1 MSKKL
6 INKIFNGL
14 KFFLVLGW
22 KSIYFR
28 FVIVYKLDNGF
39 DFKLLNVVELGKFYN
54 FINEIFKRKMII
66 FDVEK
71 NYMRKYVKL
80 LVNRCMEV

>member
-6 INKIFNGL
+6 INKIFSGL
-14 KFFLVLGW
+14 KFFLVLDW

-39 DFKLLNVVELGKFYN
+39 DFKLLNAVELGKFYN

-80 LVNRCMEV
+80 LVNRCMED

>member
-14 KFFLVLGW
+14 KFFLVLDW

-39 DFKLLNVVELGKFYN
+39 DFKLLNIVELGKFYN
-54 FINEIFKRKMII
+54 FINDIFKRNMII

-71 NYMRKYVKL
+71 NYMRKHVKL
-80 LVNRCMEV
+80 LVNRRMEV

>member
-14 KFFLVLGW
+14 KFFLVLDW

>member
-6 INKIFNGL
+6 INKIFSGL
-14 KFFLVLGW
+14 KFFLVLDW